1 MNALKRCDLGHAILK
16 IKPNSEITQR
26 GDKWTDIEFHDGNP
40 SNITEEQ
47 ALAKQKELIAEYESN
62 QYQRDRQPEYPE
74 LPEQLDML
82 FHAIDAGALDKTSAF
97 YTTLKAVK
105 DKYPKA

>member
-1 MNALKRCDLGHAILK
+1 MNFKFEALLK
-16 IKPNSEITQR
+16 LAPNA
-26 GDKWTDIEFHDGNP
+26 DFYIEDDVVTWNS
-40 SNITEEQ
+40 SNITQPTEEQ
-47 ALAKQKELIAEYESN
+47 IQAKIVEVKAEYEAT
-62 QYQRDRQPEYPE
+62 QYQRDRAAEYPE

-105 DKYPKA
+105 DKYPKG